1 VLLEGVVTLI
11 YLGIAWLAGIFL
23 GSLLN
28 LPMFFL
34 ALVGLV
40 PLVSLFLWR
49 KNRWVGLASVC
60 VLALLLGAWRYSSAI
75 PHFDESTLAYYNDE
89 GWVKLTGVVSGE
101 PDVRDTY
108 TNLRVAADS
117 LALGDQEY
125 AVTGAV
131 LVRAPRYP
139 EYRYGDRLEI
149 EGLLET
155 PPEFESFSYKDYLA
169 RQGIHSL
176 VRRPR
181 ITLLATGQGNF
192 FYARLYAFKSRAQAT
207 IAQML
212 PEPQASLLTGILL
225 GVETGIPADLMADF
239 SATGTTHIIAISGF
253 NLSIIAGLFSG
264 LSARLFG
271 RRRAM
276 PFALAGIILY
286 TLFVGASAAV
296 VRAAI
301 MGSLYVIAIHYG
313 RQSDALNSLM
323 AAAILMTVLN
333 PFTLWD
339 LGFQLSFAATLGLVL
354 YTPVVQGWFEHG
366 LRKLL
371 SEGATQKAITLLNE
385 ALIVTLAAQITTL
398 PIIVY
403 NFHTLSLVTLLT
415 NLLILPAQPG
425 VMLWGGVATIAGLLW
440 VPLGQALG
448 WVAWL
453 FLTFTIVI
461 VELTARVPY
470 ASLDMGRVSMG
481 LICLYYGL
489 LAGGTI
495 VTAQEPSRLKT
506 LWQRVTD
513 RFSTKALVAGLV
525 MVLLLVWGAAF
536 SLPDGKLHVAFL
548 DVGQGDAIFVQT
560 PQGHKVLVDGGPSP
574 TILLTALGRRMPF
587 WKRTI
592 DLVVLTHPHDDHV
605 SGLIPVFERYKV
617 KAFLD
622 GGQEHP
628 TPTYARC
635 LELVQEKGIP
645 YQLARDGMRIQ
656 LGEGLQMKVLH
667 PQSELL
673 SDTGSDINNN
683 SIVLRLAYGRIS
695 FLLPGDVEEEAEA
708 VLLADGENLASTILK
723 SPHHGSDTSL
733 NPRFLEAVNPQLAV
747 IQVGA
752 DNKFGH
758 PDPTTLDRLEEHDVT
773 VLRTDQNGTVEVV
786 SDGEKYWIEIER

>member
-1 VLLEGVVTLI
+1 MTLT

-23 GSLLN
+23 SSLLN
-28 LPMFFL
+28 LPALFL

-40 PLVSLFLWR
+40 PLASLFLWR
-49 KNRWVGLASVC
+49 ENPRVRLASVC
-60 VLALLLGAWRYSSAI
+60 ALALILGAWRYSSAI
-75 PHFDESTLAYYNDE
+75 PHFDEGSLAYYNDE

-101 PDVRDTY
+101 PDVRDAY
-108 TNLRVAADS
+108 TNLRVAAES
-117 LALGDQEY
+117 LALGDREY
-125 AVTGAV
+125 AVTGTA

-149 EGLLET
+149 EGFLKT
-155 PPEFESFSYKDYLA
+155 PPEFEDFSYKDYLA

-176 VRRPR
+176 LRRPR
-181 ITLLATGQGNF
+181 ITLLARAQGHF
-192 FYARLYAFKSRAQAT
+192 FYVRLYAFKGRAQAT
-207 IAQML
+207 IARLL
-212 PEPQASLLTGILL
+212 PEPQASLLMGILL
-225 GVETGIPADLMADF
+225 GVETGIPAELMADF

-253 NLSIIAGLFSG
+253 NISIIAGLFSG

-276 PFALAGIILY
+276 PLAVAGIILY
-286 TLFVGASAAV
+286 TIFVGASAAV

-301 MGSLYVIAIHYG
+301 MGSLYVVAIHYG

-323 AAAILMTVLN
+323 AAAILMTALN

-354 YTPVVQGWFEHG
+354 YTPVVQGWFERG
-366 LRKLL
+366 LRRVL
-371 SEGATQKAITLLNE
+371 SEGATKKVISLLNE

-403 NFHTLSLVTLLT
+403 KFRTLSLVTLLT

-440 VPLGQALG
+440 QPLGQALG

-453 FLTFTIVI
+453 FLTYTIVI
-461 VELTARVPY
+461 VELTARLPY
-470 ASLDMGRVSMG
+470 ASLDVGRVSLG
-481 LICLYYGL
+481 LLCLYYGL

-495 VTAQEPSRLKT
+495 VTTQEPSRLKT
-506 LWQRVTD
+506 LWQRLAN
-513 RFSTKALVAGLV
+513 RFSTKALVAGLSIV
-525 MVLLLVWGAAF
+525 VLLVWVAAF
-536 SLPDGKLHVAFL
+536 SLPDGKLHVTFL
-548 DVGQGDAIFVQT
+548 DVGQGDAIFIQT
-560 PQGHKVLVDGGPSP
+560 PRGQKILVDGGPSP
-574 TILLTALGRRMPF
+574 TTLLAALGRRMPF
-587 WKRTI
+587 WERTI

-605 SGLIPVFERYKV
+605 SGLIPVLERYRV

-628 TPTYARC
+628 TPAYTHC
-635 LELVQEKGIP
+635 LELVQKKDIP
-645 YQLARDGMRIQ
+645 YQLARAGMQIQ
-656 LGEGLQMKVLH
+656 LSEGLQMKVLH
-667 PQSELL
+667 PRSEFL
-673 SDTGSDINNN
+673 SGTDSDVNNN
-683 SIVLRLAYGRIS
+683 SIVLRLAHSRIS

-708 VLLADGENLASTILK
+708 VLLSSNENLASTILK
-723 SPHHGSDTSL
+723 VPHHGSDTSL
-733 NPRFLEAVNPQLAV
+733 NLRFLEAVNPRLAV
-747 IQVGA
+747 IQVGT

-758 PDPTTLDRLEEHDVT
+758 PAPTTLAKLEEHGVM

-786 SDGEKYWIEIER
+786 SDGERYWIKVER

>member
-1 VLLEGVVTLI
+1 MLLFYLGSVWLLGIYLASLIQPPGVLLALTALI
-11 YLGIAWLAGIFL
+11 PLAG
-23 GSLLN
+23 
-28 LPMFFL
+28 
-34 ALVGLV
+34 LVLWQGERRV
-40 PLVSLFLWR
+40 RLVS
-49 KNRWVGLASVC
+49 VC
-60 VLALLLGAWRYSSAI
+60 ALTFILGAWRYSSTI
-75 PHFDESTLAYYNDE
+75 PHFDEGSLAYYNDK
-89 GWVKLTGVVSGE
+89 GWVELTGVVSGE

-108 TNLRVAADS
+108 TNLRVAAES
-117 LALGDQEY
+117 LTLDDQEHT
-125 AVTGAV
+125 VTGTV

-139 EYRYGDRLEI
+139 EYRYGDRLAI
-149 EGLLET
+149 EGLLKT
-155 PPEFESFSYKDYLA
+155 PPEFEGFSYRDYLA

-176 VRRPR
+176 LRHPR
-181 ITLLATGQGNF
+181 ITLLARAQGNF
-192 FYARLYAFKSRAQAT
+192 FYARLYAFKGHAQAV
-207 IAQML
+207 IARLL

-253 NLSIIAGLFSG
+253 NISIIAGLFSG
-264 LSARLFG
+264 LSTRLFG

-276 PFALAGIILY
+276 PFAVAGIILY
-286 TLFVGASAAV
+286 TILVGASAAV

-323 AAAILMTVLN
+323 AAAILMTALN

-354 YTPVVQGWFEHG
+354 YTPVIQGWFERG

-371 SEGATQKAITLLNE
+371 SEGATQKAIGLLNE

-425 VMLWGGVATIAGLLW
+425 VMLWGGVATMAGLLW
-440 VPLGQALG
+440 PPLGQALG

-453 FLTFTIVI
+453 FLTYTIVI
-461 VELTARVPY
+461 VEFTARVPY
-470 ASLDMGRVSMG
+470 ASLGVGRVSLG
-481 LICLYYGL
+481 LVCLYYGL
-489 LAGGTI
+489 LAGGA
-495 VTAQEPSRLKT
+495 VVSAQEPSGLKT
-506 LWQRVTD
+506 FWQRLTN
-513 RFSTKALVAGLV
+513 RFSTKALVAGLTV
-525 MVLLLVWGAAF
+525 VVLLVWVAAF
-536 SLPDGKLHVAFL
+536 SLPDGKLHVTFL
-548 DVGQGDAIFVQT
+548 DVGQGDAIFIQS
-560 PQGHKVLVDGGPSP
+560 PRGHKVLVDGGPSP
-574 TILLTALGRRMPF
+574 TTLLAALGRRMPF
-587 WKRTI
+587 WERTI

-605 SGLIPVFERYKV
+605 SGLIPVLERYKV

-628 TPTYARC
+628 TPTYTHC
-635 LELVQEKGIP
+635 LELIQEKGIP
-645 YQLARDGMRIQ
+645 YQLGRAGMQIQ
-656 LGEGLQMKVLH
+656 LGKGLRMKVLH

-673 SDTGSDINNN
+673 SGTNSDVNNN
-683 SIVLRLAYGRIS
+683 SIVLRLVYGQVS
-695 FLLPGDVEEEAEA
+695 FLFPGDIEEEAEA
-708 VLLADGENLASTILK
+708 VLLSSNEDLASIILK

-733 NPRFLEAVNPQLAV
+733 DPRFLEAVNPQLAV

-758 PDPTTLDRLEEHDVT
+758 PDPTTLAKLEEHGAT

-786 SDGEKYWIEIER
+786 SDGERYWIKAER

>member
-1 VLLEGVVTLI
+1 MTLI

-28 LPMFFL
+28 LPALFL
-34 ALVGLV
+34 ALAGLV

-49 KNRWVGLASVC
+49 ENSRVRLASLCALV
-60 VLALLLGAWRYSSAI
+60 LLLGAWRYSSAI
-75 PHFDESTLAYYNDE
+75 PHFDEGSLAYYNGQ
-89 GWVKLTGVVSGE
+89 GWVKLTGVVSAE

-108 TNLRVAADS
+108 TNLRVAAES
-117 LALGDQEY
+117 LALDDQEY
-125 AVTGAV
+125 AVTGTV
-131 LVRAPRYP
+131 LVRAPHYP

-155 PPEFESFSYKDYLA
+155 PPEFEDFSYRDYLA
-169 RQGIHSL
+169 RHGIHSL
-176 VRRPR
+176 LRRPR
-181 ITLLATGQGNF
+181 INLLARHQGNF
-192 FYARLYAFKSRAQAT
+192 FSAKLYAFKGRAQAT
-207 IAQML
+207 IARLL

-253 NLSIIAGLFSG
+253 NISIIAGLFSG

-276 PFALAGIILY
+276 PLAVAGIVLY
-286 TLFVGASAAV
+286 TIFVGASAAV

-323 AAAILMTVLN
+323 AAAILMTALN

-354 YTPVVQGWFEHG
+354 YTPVIQGWFERG
-366 LRKLL
+366 LHKLL
-371 SEGATQKAITLLNE
+371 SEEATKGAIGLLNE

-403 NFHTLSLVTLLT
+403 NFRTLSLVTLLT

-425 VMLWGGVATIAGLLW
+425 VMLWGGVATLAGLLW
-440 VPLGQALG
+440 LPLGQALG
-448 WVAWL
+448 WVVWL
-453 FLTFTIVI
+453 FLTCTIVI

-470 ASLDMGRVSMG
+470 AALDVGRVSLG

-506 LWQRVTD
+506 LWQRLAD
-513 RFSTKALVAGLV
+513 RFSTKALLAGLTIV
-525 MVLLLVWGAAF
+525 VLLVWVAAF
-536 SLPDGKLHVAFL
+536 SLPDGKLHVTFF
-548 DVGQGDAIFVQT
+548 DVGQGDAIFIQT
-560 PQGHKVLVDGGPSP
+560 PRDQKILVDGGPSP

-587 WKRTI
+587 WERTI

-605 SGLIPVFERYKV
+605 SGLVPVLERYKV

-628 TPTYARC
+628 TPAYTRC
-635 LELVQEKGIP
+635 LELIQEKGVP
-645 YQLARDGMRIQ
+645 YHLAQAGMWIQ
-656 LGEGLQMKVLH
+656 LGEGLQIKVLH
-667 PQSELL
+667 PQSQFL
-673 SDTGSDINNN
+673 SGTDSDVNNN
-683 SIVLRLAYGRIS
+683 SIVLHLAYGPIS

-708 VLLADGENLASTILK
+708 VLLSGNEDLASIILK

-733 NPRFLEAVNPQLAV
+733 NPGFLEAVNPQLAV

-752 DNKFGH
+752 GNTFGH
-758 PDPTTLDRLEEHDVT
+758 PDPTTLAKLKEHGVT

-786 SDGEKYWIEIER
+786 SDGQRYWIKTER

>member
-1 VLLEGVVTLI
+1 MTLI
-11 YLGIAWLAGIFL
+11 YLGIVWLAGIFL
-23 GSLLN
+23 SSLLN
-28 LPMFFL
+28 LPVLFL

-49 KNRWVGLASVC
+49 ENPQVRLASLCALV
-60 VLALLLGAWRYSSAI
+60 LLLGAWRYSSAI
-75 PHFDESTLAYYNDE
+75 PPLDEGSLAYYNE
-89 GWVKLTGVVSGE
+89 QGWVKLTGVVSGQ
-101 PDVRDTY
+101 PNMRDTY
-108 TNLRVAADS
+108 TNLRVAAES
-117 LALGDQEY
+117 LALGDKEY
-125 AVTGAV
+125 AVTGTV

-139 EYRYGDRLEI
+139 EYHYGDRLEI

-155 PPEFESFSYKDYLA
+155 PPEFEDFSYRDYLA

-176 VRRPR
+176 LRRPR
-181 ITLLATGQGNF
+181 ITLLARDQGSF
-192 FYARLYAFKSRAQAT
+192 FYARLYAFKGRAQAT
-207 IAQML
+207 IARFL

-239 SATGTTHIIAISGF
+239 SATGTAHIIAISGF
-253 NLSIIAGLFSG
+253 NISIIAGLFSG

-276 PFALAGIILY
+276 PLAVAGIILY
-286 TLFVGASAAV
+286 TIFVGASAAV

-301 MGSLYVIAIHYG
+301 MGSLYIIAIHYG

-323 AAAILMTVLN
+323 AAAILMTALN

-354 YTPVVQGWFEHG
+354 YAPVVQGWFERG

-371 SEGATQKAITLLNE
+371 SEGAAQKAIGLLNE
-385 ALIVTLAAQITTL
+385 ALIVTLAVQITAL
-398 PIIVY
+398 PIVVY

-425 VMLWGGVATIAGLLW
+425 VMLWGGVAIISGLLW
-440 VPLGQALG
+440 LPLGQALG

-453 FLTFTIVI
+453 FLTYTIVI
-461 VELTARVPY
+461 VELMARVPY
-470 ASLDMGRVSMG
+470 ASVDMGRVSLG
-481 LICLYYGL
+481 LVCLYYGL

-495 VTAQEPSRLKT
+495 ATAQESSRLKT
-506 LWQRVTD
+506 LWQRLTE
-513 RFSTKALVAGLV
+513 RFSTKALVAGLAIV
-525 MVLLLVWGAAF
+525 ALLVWVTAF
-536 SLPDGKLHVAFL
+536 SLPDGRLHVTFL
-548 DVGQGDAIFVQT
+548 DVGQGDAIFIQA
-560 PQGHKVLVDGGPSP
+560 PRGQKILVDGGPSP
-574 TILLTALGRRMPF
+574 AILLAAMGRRMPF
-587 WKRTI
+587 WERTI

-605 SGLIPVFERYKV
+605 SGLIPVLERYRV
-617 KAFLD
+617 QAFLD

-628 TPTYARC
+628 TPTYTHC

-645 YQLARDGMRIQ
+645 YHLARAGMQIQ

-673 SDTGSDINNN
+673 SGTDSDVNNN
-683 SIVLRLAYGRIS
+683 SIVLRLTYGQIS
-695 FLLPGDVEEEAEA
+695 FLLPGDVEEEEEA
-708 VLLADGENLASTILK
+708 VLLSSNEDLASPILK
-723 SPHHGSDTSL
+723 SSHHGSDTSL
-733 NPRFLEAVNPQLAV
+733 DPRFLEAVNPQLAV

-758 PDPTTLDRLEEHDVT
+758 PDPTTLAKLEEHGVM

-786 SDGEKYWIEIER
+786 SDGERYWIKTER

>member
-1 VLLEGVVTLI
+1 VTLI
-11 YLGIAWLAGIFL
+11 YLGVAWLAGVFL
-23 GSLLN
+23 SSLLN
-28 LPMFFL
+28 LPALFL
-34 ALVGLV
+34 ALVGLL

-49 KNRWVGLASVC
+49 ESPQARLASVC
-60 VLALLLGAWRYSSAI
+60 ALALILGAWRYASAV
-75 PHFDESTLAYYNDE
+75 PHFDEGSLAYYNE
-89 GWVKLTGVVSGE
+89 QGWVKLTGVVRGE

-108 TNLRVAADS
+108 TNLRMAAES
-117 LALGDQEY
+117 LVLDDKEH
-125 AVTGAV
+125 AVTGTV

-155 PPEFESFSYKDYLA
+155 PPEFEDFSYRDYLA

-176 VRRPR
+176 LRRPH
-181 ITLLATGQGNF
+181 ITLLARDQGNF
-192 FYARLYAFKSRAQAT
+192 FYAKLYAFKGRAQAI
-207 IAQML
+207 IARIL

-253 NLSIIAGLFSG
+253 NISIIAGLFSG
-264 LSARLFG
+264 LSARLLG

-276 PFALAGIILY
+276 PVAVAGIILY
-286 TLFVGASAAV
+286 TLLVGASAAV

-323 AAAILMTVLN
+323 AAAILMTALN

-354 YTPVVQGWFEHG
+354 YTPVVQGWFEGG
-366 LRKLL
+366 LRRLL
-371 SEGATQKAITLLNE
+371 SEEATQKATGLLNE

-398 PIIVY
+398 PVIIY
-403 NFHTLSLVTLLT
+403 NFHALSLVTLLT

-425 VMLWGGVATIAGLLW
+425 VMLWGGLATIAGLLW
-440 VPLGQALG
+440 LPLGQALG

-453 FLTFTIVI
+453 FLTFTIVV
-461 VELTARVPY
+461 VELTAHVPY
-470 ASLDMGRVSMG
+470 ASLDVRRVSLG
-481 LICLYYGL
+481 LVCLYYAL

-495 VTAQEPSRLKT
+495 VNTQEPSRLKT
-506 LWQRVTD
+506 LWQRLTD
-513 RFSTKALVAGLV
+513 RFSTKALVAGLAIV
-525 MVLLLVWGAAF
+525 VLLVWVAAF
-536 SLPDGKLHVAFL
+536 SLPDGKLHVTFL
-548 DVGQGDAIFVQT
+548 DVGQGDAIFIQT
-560 PQGHKVLVDGGPSP
+560 PRDQRILVDGGPSP
-574 TILLTALGRRMPF
+574 TILLAALGRRMPF
-587 WKRTI
+587 WERTI
-592 DLVVLTHPHDDHV
+592 ELVILTHPHDDHV
-605 SGLIPVFERYKV
+605 SGLIPVLESYKV

-628 TPTYARC
+628 TPAYTQC
-635 LELVQEKGIP
+635 LEVVQEKGIP
-645 YQLARDGMRIQ
+645 YHLARAGMQIQ
-656 LGEGLQMKVLH
+656 SGKGLQMKVLH

-673 SDTGSDINNN
+673 SGTRSDVNNN
-683 SIVLRLAYGRIS
+683 SIVLHLVYGRIS
-695 FLLPGDVEEEAEA
+695 FLLAGDVEEEAEW
-708 VLLADGENLASTILK
+708 VLLSSKEDLASTILK

-733 NPRFLEAVNPQLAV
+733 NSKFLEAVNPQLAV
-747 IQVGA
+747 IQCGA

-758 PDPTTLDRLEEHDVT
+758 PDPTTLAMLEEHGVT

-786 SDGEKYWIEIER
+786 SDGRRYWVKTER

>member
-1 VLLEGVVTLI
+1 VGGIVTLL

-23 GSLLN
+23 SSLLN
-28 LPMFFL
+28 LPALFL

-40 PLVSLFLWR
+40 PLVNLVLWR
-49 KNRWVGLASVC
+49 ENPRVRLASLC
-60 VLALLLGAWRYSSAI
+60 ALALLLGAWRYSSAV
-75 PHFDESTLAYYNDE
+75 PHFDEGSLAHYNE
-89 GWVKLTGVVSGE
+89 QGWVKLTGVVSGE

-108 TNLRVAADS
+108 TNLRVAAGS

-125 AVTGAV
+125 AVTGTV

-139 EYRYGDRLEI
+139 GYRYGDRLEI

-155 PPEFESFSYKDYLA
+155 PPEFEDFSYRDYLA

-176 VRRPR
+176 LRRPR
-181 ITLLATGQGNF
+181 ITLQARGQGNF
-192 FYARLYAFKSRAQAT
+192 FYAKLYAFKGRAQAT
-207 IAQML
+207 IARLL
-212 PEPQASLLTGILL
+212 PEPQASLLAGILL

-253 NLSIIAGLFSG
+253 NISIIAGLFSG
-264 LSARLFG
+264 LSTRLFG

-276 PFALAGIILY
+276 PVSVAGIILY
-286 TLFVGASAAV
+286 TIFVGASAAV

-323 AAAILMTVLN
+323 AAAILMTALN

-339 LGFQLSFAATLGLVL
+339 LGFQLSFADTLGLVL
-354 YTPVVQGWFEHG
+354 YTPVVQGWFERG

-371 SEGATQKAITLLNE
+371 SEGATKTAIGLLNE
-385 ALIVTLAAQITTL
+385 ALIVTLAAQITIL
-398 PIIVY
+398 PIIIY

-425 VMLWGGVATIAGLLW
+425 VMLWGGMATIAGFLCL
-440 VPLGQALG
+440 PLGQALG

-453 FLTFTIVI
+453 FLTYTIMI
-461 VELTARVPY
+461 VELTTRIPY
-470 ASLDMGRVSMG
+470 ASVDMGRVSLG
-481 LICLYYGL
+481 LVCLYYGL

-506 LWQRVTD
+506 LWQRLTD
-513 RFSTKALVAGLV
+513 RFSTKALVAGLAIV
-525 MVLLLVWGAAF
+525 ALLVWVAAF
-536 SLPDGKLHVAFL
+536 SLPDGKLHVTFL
-548 DVGQGDAIFVQT
+548 DVGQGDAIFIQT
-560 PQGHKVLVDGGPSP
+560 PRGQKILVDGGPSP
-574 TILLTALGRRMPF
+574 TILLAALGRRMPF
-587 WKRTI
+587 WERTI

-605 SGLIPVFERYKV
+605 SGLIPVLERYKV

-622 GGQEHP
+622 GSQEHP
-628 TPTYARC
+628 MPTYIHC

-645 YQLARDGMRIQ
+645 YHLARAGMQIQ
-656 LGEGLQMKVLH
+656 LGGGLQMKVLH

-673 SDTGSDINNN
+673 SGTDSDVNNN
-683 SIVLRLAYGRIS
+683 SVVLRLAYGRIS
-695 FLLPGDVEEEAEA
+695 FLLPGDVEAEAEA
-708 VLLADGENLASTILK
+708 VLLSSNEHLASTVLK
-723 SPHHGSDTSL
+723 SPHHGSHNSL
-733 NPRFLEAVNPQLAV
+733 NPRFLEVVNPQLAV

-758 PDPTTLDRLEEHDVT
+758 PDPTTLARLEEYGVT

-786 SDGEKYWIEIER
+786 SDGERHWIKTER

>member
-1 VLLEGVVTLI
+1 VTLI
-11 YLGIAWLAGIFL
+11 YLGAAWLVGIFL

-28 LPMFFL
+28 LPVLFL
-34 ALVGLV
+34 ALAGLV
-40 PLVSLFLWR
+40 PLAGLFLWR
-49 KNRWVGLASVC
+49 ENPRIRLASLC
-60 VLALLLGAWRYSSAI
+60 ALALLLGAWRYSSTI
-75 PHFDESTLAYYNDE
+75 PHFDDGSLAYYNE
-89 GWVKLTGVVSGE
+89 WGWVKLTGVVSGE

-108 TNLRVAADS
+108 TNLRVVAGS
-117 LALGDQEY
+117 LSLDNQEH
-125 AVTGAV
+125 AVTGTA

-155 PPEFESFSYKDYLA
+155 PPEFEDFSYKDYLA
-169 RQGIHSL
+169 RQGVHSL
-176 VRRPR
+176 LRRPR
-181 ITLLATGQGNF
+181 INLLARDQGNF
-192 FYARLYAFKSRAQAT
+192 FYAKLYAFKGRAQAA

-225 GVETGIPADLMADF
+225 GVETGIPTDLMADF
-239 SATGTTHIIAISGF
+239 AATGTAHIIAISGF
-253 NLSIIAGLFSG
+253 NISIIAGLFSG

-276 PFALAGIILY
+276 PLAVAGVILY
-286 TLFVGASAAV
+286 TIFVGASAAV

-301 MGSLYVIAIHYG
+301 MGSLYVVAIHYG
-313 RQSDALNSLM
+313 RQSDALNSLI
-323 AAAILMTVLN
+323 AAAILMTALN

-354 YTPVVQGWFEHG
+354 YTPVIQGWFERG
-366 LRKLL
+366 LRKML
-371 SEGATQKAITLLNE
+371 SEEATKGAIGLLNE
-385 ALIVTLAAQITTL
+385 ALVVTLAAQITTL

-403 NFHTLSLVTLLT
+403 NFRTLSLVTLLT

-425 VMLWGGVATIAGLLW
+425 VMLWGGVAALAGLLW
-440 VPLGQALG
+440 LPLGQALG

-453 FLTFTIVI
+453 FLTFTIVV

-470 ASLDMGRVSMG
+470 AALDVGRVSLG
-481 LICLYYGL
+481 LVCLYYGL

-495 VTAQEPSRLKT
+495 VTTQGPSRLKT
-506 LWQRVTD
+506 LWQRLTD
-513 RFSTKALVAGLV
+513 RFSTKVLVAGLIIV
-525 MVLLLVWGAAF
+525 VLLVWVAAF

-548 DVGQGDAIFVQT
+548 DVGQGDAIFIQT
-560 PQGHKVLVDGGPSP
+560 PRNQKILVDGGPSP
-574 TILLTALGRRMPF
+574 TILLAALGRRMPF
-587 WKRTI
+587 WERTI

-605 SGLIPVFERYKV
+605 SGLVPVLERYKV

-628 TPTYARC
+628 TPAYTRC
-635 LELVQEKGIP
+635 LELIQEKGIS
-645 YQLARDGMRIQ
+645 YHLAQAGMRIQ
-656 LGEGLQMKVLH
+656 LGEGLQIRVLH

-673 SDTGSDINNN
+673 SGTDSDINNN
-683 SIVLRLAYGRIS
+683 SVVLRLSYGRVS

-708 VLLADGENLASTILK
+708 VLLSGNEDLAGTILK

-733 NPRFLEAVNPQLAV
+733 HSRFLEAVNPQLAV

-752 DNKFGH
+752 DNTFGH
-758 PDPTTLDRLEEHDVT
+758 PAPTTLAKLKEHGVT
-773 VLRTDQNGTVEVV
+773 VLRTDQNGTVEVL
-786 SDGEKYWIEIER
+786 SDGERYWIKTRQ

>member
-1 VLLEGVVTLI
+1 MVLV
-11 YLGIAWLAGIFL
+11 YLGSAWLLGICL
-23 GSLLN
+23 ASLTQPPGAL
-28 LPMFFL
+28 L
-34 ALVGLV
+34 ALAALIPLAGLI
-40 PLVSLFLWR
+40 LWR
-49 KNRWVGLASVC
+49 ENPRVRLASVC
-60 VLALLLGAWRYSSAI
+60 ALALILGAWRYSSTI
-75 PHFDESTLAYYNDE
+75 PHFDEGSLAYYNE
-89 GWVKLTGVVSGE
+89 QGWVKLTGVVSGE

-108 TNLRVAADS
+108 TNLRVATES

-125 AVTGAV
+125 AVTGTV

-139 EYRYGDRLEI
+139 EYRYGDRVEI
-149 EGLLET
+149 QGLLET
-155 PPEFESFSYKDYLA
+155 PPEFEDFSYKDYLA

-176 VRRPR
+176 LRRPR
-181 ITLLATGQGNF
+181 ITLLARDQGNF
-192 FYARLYAFKSRAQAT
+192 FYAKLYAFKGRAQAT

-212 PEPQASLLTGILL
+212 SEPQASLLTGILL
-225 GVETGIPADLMADF
+225 GVETGIPAGLMADF

-253 NLSIIAGLFSG
+253 NISIIAGFFSG

-276 PFALAGIILY
+276 PFAVAGIILY
-286 TLFVGASAAV
+286 TIFVGASAAV

-323 AAAILMTVLN
+323 AAAILMTALN

-354 YTPVVQGWFEHG
+354 YTPVVQDWFERG
-366 LRKLL
+366 LCKLL
-371 SEGATQKAITLLNE
+371 SEGATQKAMGLLNQ
-385 ALIVTLAAQITTL
+385 ALIVTLAVQITTL

-403 NFHTLSLVTLLT
+403 NFHTLSPVTLLT

-440 VPLGQALG
+440 LPLGQALG

-453 FLTFTIVI
+453 FLTCTIVI
-461 VELTARVPY
+461 VELTAHVPY
-470 ASLDMGRVSMG
+470 ASLDVGHVSLG
-481 LICLYYGL
+481 LVGLYYAL

-495 VTAQEPSRLKT
+495 VTAQEPPRLKT
-506 LWQRVTD
+506 LWQRMTD
-513 RFSTKALVAGLV
+513 RLSTKALVAGLV
-525 MVLLLVWGAAF
+525 IVVLLVWVAAF
-536 SLPDGKLHVAFL
+536 SLPDGKLHVTFL
-548 DVGQGDAIFVQT
+548 DVGQGDAIFIQT
-560 PQGHKVLVDGGPSP
+560 PRGQKILVDGGPSP
-574 TILLTALGRRMPF
+574 TILLSALGRRMPL
-587 WKRTI
+587 WDRTI

-605 SGLIPVFERYKV
+605 SGLIPVLERYKV

-628 TPTYARC
+628 TPTYTHY

-645 YQLARDGMRIQ
+645 YQLARAGVQIQ
-656 LGEGLQMKVLH
+656 LGKGLQMKVLH

-673 SDTGSDINNN
+673 SGTDSDVNNN
-683 SIVLRLAYGRIS
+683 SIVLRLAYGQIS
-695 FLLPGDVEEEAEA
+695 FLLPGDVEEKAEE
-708 VLLADGENLASTILK
+708 VLLSSNEDLASTILK

-733 NPRFLEAVNPQLAV
+733 NLRFLEAVNPQLAV
-747 IQVGA
+747 IHCGA

-758 PDPTTLDRLEEHDVT
+758 PSQTTLAKLKEHSVT
-773 VLRTDQNGTVEVV
+773 VLRTDQNGTVEVI
-786 SDGEKYWIEIER
+786 SDGERYWIKTER

>member
-1 VLLEGVVTLI
+1 VTLI

-23 GSLLN
+23 NSLLN
-28 LPMFFL
+28 LPALFL
-34 ALVGLV
+34 TLVGLV

-49 KNRWVGLASVC
+49 ENLRVRLVSVC
-60 VLALLLGAWRYSSAI
+60 ALALLLGAWRYSSVI
-75 PHFDESTLAYYNDE
+75 PYFGEGSLAYYNE
-89 GWVKLTGVVSGE
+89 QGWVKLKGVVSGE

-108 TNLRVAADS
+108 TNLRVAAES
-117 LALGDQEY
+117 LVLGDQKY
-125 AVTGAV
+125 AVTGTV

-155 PPEFESFSYKDYLA
+155 PPEFEDFSYREYLA

-176 VRRPR
+176 LHRPR
-181 ITLLATGQGNF
+181 ITFLARGQGNF
-192 FYARLYAFKSRAQAT
+192 FYAKLYAFKGRAQAT
-207 IAQML
+207 IARLL

-253 NLSIIAGLFSG
+253 NISIIAGLFSG

-276 PFALAGIILY
+276 PLAVAGIIVY
-286 TLFVGASAAV
+286 TIFVGASAAV

-323 AAAILMTVLN
+323 AAAILMTALN

-339 LGFQLSFAATLGLVL
+339 LGFELSFAATLGLVL
-354 YTPVVQGWFEHG
+354 YTPVVQGWFERG

-371 SEGATQKAITLLNE
+371 SEGATKKAIGLLNE
-385 ALIVTLAAQITTL
+385 ALIVTLAVQITTL

-403 NFHTLSLVTLLT
+403 NFRTLSLVTLLT

-440 VPLGQALG
+440 LPLGQALG

-453 FLTFTIVI
+453 FLTYTIVI
-461 VELTARVPY
+461 VELTAHVLY
-470 ASLDMGRVSMG
+470 ASLDVGHVSLG
-481 LICLYYGL
+481 LVGLYYAL

-506 LWQRVTD
+506 LWQRMTD
-513 RFSTKALVAGLV
+513 RLSTKALVAGLAIV
-525 MVLLLVWGAAF
+525 VLLVWVATF
-536 SLPDGKLHVAFL
+536 SLPDGKLHVTFL
-548 DVGQGDAIFVQT
+548 DVGQGDAIFIQT
-560 PQGHKVLVDGGPSP
+560 PRGQKILVDGGPSP
-574 TILLTALGRRMPF
+574 TILLSALGRRMPF
-587 WKRTI
+587 WDRTI

-605 SGLIPVFERYKV
+605 SGLIPVLERYKV

-628 TPTYARC
+628 TPTYTHS

-645 YQLARDGMRIQ
+645 YQLARAGMQIQ
-656 LGEGLQMKVLH
+656 LGEGLQMRVLH

-673 SDTGSDINNN
+673 SGTDSDVNNN
-683 SIVLRLAYGRIS
+683 SIVLRLAYGQIS
-695 FLLPGDVEEEAEA
+695 FLLPGDVEEKAEE
-708 VLLADGENLASTILK
+708 VLLSSNEDLASTILK
-723 SPHHGSDTSL
+723 SPHHASDTSL
-733 NPRFLEAVNPQLAV
+733 NPGFLEAVNPQLAV
-747 IQVGA
+747 IQCGA

-758 PDPTTLDRLEEHDVT
+758 PSPTTLAKLKEHNVT

-786 SDGEKYWIEIER
+786 SDGERYWIKTER

>member
-1 VLLEGVVTLI
+1 VGGVVTLI
-11 YLGIAWLAGIFL
+11 YLGIAWLAGVFL
-23 GSLLN
+23 SSLLN
-28 LPMFFL
+28 LPALFL

-49 KNRWVGLASVC
+49 ESPQVRLASVC
-60 VLALLLGAWRYSSAI
+60 ALALILGAWRYSSAV
-75 PHFDESTLAYYNDE
+75 PHFDESSLAYYNE
-89 GWVKLTGVVSGE
+89 QGWVKLTGVVRGE

-108 TNLRVAADS
+108 TNLRMAAES
-117 LALGDQEY
+117 LVLDDQEH
-125 AVTGAV
+125 AVTGTV

-155 PPEFESFSYKDYLA
+155 PPEFEDFSYRDYLA

-176 VRRPR
+176 LRRPH
-181 ITLLATGQGNF
+181 ITLLARDQGSF
-192 FYARLYAFKSRAQAT
+192 FYAKLYAFKSRAQAT
-207 IAQML
+207 IARFL

-253 NLSIIAGLFSG
+253 NISIIAGLFSG
-264 LSARLFG
+264 LSTRLFG

-276 PFALAGIILY
+276 PLAVTGIILY
-286 TLFVGASAAV
+286 TLLVGASAAV

-323 AAAILMTVLN
+323 AAAILMTALN

-354 YTPVVQGWFEHG
+354 YTPVVQSWFERG

-371 SEGATQKAITLLNE
+371 SEGATRKAIGLFNE
-385 ALIVTLAAQITTL
+385 ALIVTLAVQITTL

-403 NFHTLSLVTLLT
+403 NFRTLSLVTLLA

-425 VMLWGGVATIAGLLW
+425 LMLWGGLATIAGLLW
-440 VPLGQALG
+440 LPLGQALG

-470 ASLDMGRVSMG
+470 ASLDVGRVSLG
-481 LICLYYGL
+481 LVCLYYAL

-495 VTAQEPSRLKT
+495 VNAQEPSRLKT
-506 LWQRVTD
+506 LWQRLTD
-513 RFSTKALVAGLV
+513 RFSTKALVAGLAIV
-525 MVLLLVWGAAF
+525 VLLVWVAAF
-536 SLPDGKLHVAFL
+536 SLPDGKLHVTFL
-548 DVGQGDAIFVQT
+548 DVGQGDAIFIQT
-560 PQGHKVLVDGGPSP
+560 PRDQKILVDGGPSP
-574 TILLTALGRRMPF
+574 TILLAALGRRMPF
-587 WKRTI
+587 WERTI

-605 SGLIPVFERYKV
+605 SGLIPVLERYKV

-628 TPTYARC
+628 TPTYTHC

-645 YQLARDGMRIQ
+645 YHLARAGMHIQ
-656 LGEGLQMKVLH
+656 LGKGLQMKVLH

-673 SDTGSDINNN
+673 SGTHSDVNNN

-695 FLLPGDVEEEAEA
+695 FLLAGDVEEEAEV
-708 VLLADGENLASTILK
+708 VLLSSNEDLASTILK

-733 NPRFLEAVNPQLAV
+733 NLKFLEAVNPQLAV
-747 IQVGA
+747 IQCGA

-758 PDPTTLDRLEEHDVT
+758 PDPTTLARLEEHGVT

-786 SDGEKYWIEIER
+786 SDGERYWIKTSQ

>member
-1 VLLEGVVTLI
+1 VTLI

-23 GSLLN
+23 SSLLN
-28 LPMFFL
+28 LPALFL
-34 ALVGLV
+34 AVMGLV

-49 KNRWVGLASVC
+49 ENSRVRLASVC
-60 VLALLLGAWRYSSAI
+60 ALALLIGAWRYSSKI
-75 PHFDESTLAYYNDE
+75 PHFDEGSLAYYNE
-89 GWVKLTGVVSGE
+89 QGWVKLTGVVSGE

-108 TNLRVAADS
+108 TNLRVATES
-117 LALGDQEY
+117 LTLGDQEH
-125 AVTGAV
+125 AVTGTV

-149 EGLLET
+149 EGLLEM
-155 PPEFESFSYKDYLA
+155 PPAFEDFSYKDYLA

-176 VRRPR
+176 LRRPH
-181 ITLLATGQGNF
+181 ITLLARDQGNF
-192 FYARLYAFKSRAQAT
+192 FYAKLYAFKGRAQAT

-212 PEPQASLLTGILL
+212 SEPQASLLTGILL

-239 SATGTTHIIAISGF
+239 SATGTIHIIAISGF
-253 NLSIIAGLFSG
+253 NISIIAGLFSG
-264 LSARLFG
+264 LSTRLFG

-276 PFALAGIILY
+276 PLAVAGIILY
-286 TLFVGASAAV
+286 TIFVGASAAV

-323 AAAILMTVLN
+323 AAAILMTALN

-339 LGFQLSFAATLGLVL
+339 LGFQLSFAATLGLIL
-354 YTPVVQGWFEHG
+354 YTPSIQGWFERG

-371 SEGATQKAITLLNE
+371 SEGATQKAISLFNE

-440 VPLGQALG
+440 LPLGQALG

-470 ASLDMGRVSMG
+470 ASLDVGRVSLG
-481 LICLYYGL
+481 LVCLYYGL

-495 VTAQEPSRLKT
+495 VTAQEPSRLKA
-506 LWQRVTD
+506 LWQRLTD
-513 RFSTKALVAGLV
+513 RFSIKALLAGLAIV
-525 MVLLLVWGAAF
+525 VLLVWGAAF
-536 SLPDGKLHVAFL
+536 SLPDGKLHVTFL
-548 DVGQGDAIFVQT
+548 DVGQGDAIFIQT
-560 PQGHKVLVDGGPSP
+560 PQGQEVLVDGGPSP
-574 TILLTALGRRMPF
+574 TLLLTALGRRMPF
-587 WKRTI
+587 WERTI

-605 SGLIPVFERYKV
+605 SGLIPVLERYKV
-617 KAFLD
+617 KAVLD

-628 TPTYARC
+628 TPAYTHC

-645 YQLARDGMRIQ
+645 YQLARAGMRIQ
-656 LGEGLQMKVLH
+656 LGEGLQIKVLH

-673 SDTGSDINNN
+673 SDTGSDVNNN
-683 SIVLRLAYGRIS
+683 SIVLRLTYGHIS
-695 FLLPGDVEEEAEA
+695 FLLPGDVEEEVEA
-708 VLLADGENLASTILK
+708 VLLSSNEDLTSTILK

-733 NPRFLEAVNPQLAV
+733 NTKFLEAVNPQLAV

-758 PDPTTLDRLEEHDVT
+758 PDPTTLAKLEEHSVM
-773 VLRTDQNGTVEVV
+773 VLRTDQNSTVDVI
-786 SDGEKYWIEIER
+786 SDGERYWIKAGR